1 MEDAWL
7 MLLQPHS
14 ELVTREVIGHS
25 EAEGLGDVQIPSRWN
40 KLVQEFHDIFDPPG
54 MPVDRDTVHHI
65 ELLPN
70 AEPHYR
76 RQYRISA
83 AESAEVRR

>member
-25 EAEGLGDVQIPSRWN
+25 EVEGLGDI
-40 KLVQEFHDIFDPPG
+40 
-54 MPVDRDTVHHI
+54 
-65 ELLPN
+65 
-70 AEPHYR
+70 
-76 RQYRISA
+76 
-83 AESAEVRR
+83 